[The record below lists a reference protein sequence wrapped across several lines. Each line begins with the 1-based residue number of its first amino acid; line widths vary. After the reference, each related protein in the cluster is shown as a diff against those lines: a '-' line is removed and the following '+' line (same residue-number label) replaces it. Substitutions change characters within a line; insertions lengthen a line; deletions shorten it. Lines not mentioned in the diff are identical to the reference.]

1 MADFRTS
8 QTFAGVFADWDPAL
22 RVSKLYVEVVADQ
35 NPTLRVSKHYVEV
48 VADFDPFVRVTQYHL
63 EVLYSVGGIEL
74 SGTMEEQEPD
84 VFPKYYPV
92 PYGER
97 WGHTT

>member
-1 MADFRTS
+1 MTDFRTS
-8 QTFAGVFADWDPAL
+8 QTFAGLFADWDPTF
-22 RVSKLYVEVVADQ
+22 RVSMHYVEVLHDAD
-35 NPTLRVSKHYVEV
+35 PTLRVSMSYAEV
-48 VADFDPFVRVTQYHL
+48 LADFDPFVRVTQYHL
-63 EVLYSVGGIEL
+63 EVLYSTGGIEL